1 MYIKLNEN
9 KSQLNNDVSFYLKSI
24 DPRKIPTI
32 PEIKKQLYAEY
43 AKTDEVNKQVVSIK
57 DTSSEDKNKK
67 LGSVESVKKEE
78 IIKTESK
85 VEEKVVNEKKEV
97 NSKVKLDLY
106 DENGWAYYK
115 KEIEEVEE
123 TSEET
128 EENYDDTFDDWDFDE
143 EEEVEESKEVEEVI
157 EDSEEDDEEFEDW
170 NFDEDEDDDDGW
182 GVVENTKEV
191 DVKEEETYINKK
203 GEIVEDDDDSVDFPE
218 MIDED
223 EEEIEEDDEEEFD
236 DFPELDDEEDEDEE
250 IVEEDD
256 EEEFDDFPELD
267 DEEDEDVEENSKEVI
282 KEEKL
287 HEKDKSDGEVSKKG
301 TFGKSKDDAWRKNS
315 KVGDVENLWDFS
327 NMKPLS
333 EKECRI
339 FLDSIGDI
347 REKLNNT
354 EVFEELKKRD
364 TGSTQKSRED
374 KQKELLKKRFEE
386 RRARLKK
393 KSLEEEQKEDDID
406 VTGELED
413 PDEFVET
420 GELVEDNSIEDG
432 SDIFESLVE
441 EKEEPKEVRSKVDK
455 KKAKDIDDD
464 VFDTLTGQKDRVAE
478 TTKRDVENR
487 NTVLDVS
494 DFNSVRDFVK
504 KNPGCGI
511 EEVLKYFSKK
521 EVDRD
526 IKLGRVLQK
535 NKKLFV

>member
-43 AKTDEVNKQVVSIK
+43 AKTDEVNKQVVPIK

-67 LGSVESVKKEE
+67 LESVESVKKEE
-78 IIKTESK
+78 TVKTESK
-85 VEEKVVNEKKEV
+85 VEEKVVNEKEEV
-97 NSKVKLDLY
+97 KSKVKLDLY

-123 TSEET
+123 VSEEI
-128 EENYDDTFDDWDFDE
+128 EENDDIFDDWDFE
-143 EEEVEESKEVEEVI
+143 EEEEVVEESKEVEEVV
-157 EDSEEDDEEFEDW
+157 EDSEDDDEEFEDW

-191 DVKEEETYINKK
+191 DVKGEETYINKK

-223 EEEIEEDDEEEFD
+223 EEEI
-236 DFPELDDEEDEDEE
+236 
-250 IVEEDD
+250 EEDD

-464 VFDTLTGQKDRVAE
+464 VFDTLTGQKERVAE